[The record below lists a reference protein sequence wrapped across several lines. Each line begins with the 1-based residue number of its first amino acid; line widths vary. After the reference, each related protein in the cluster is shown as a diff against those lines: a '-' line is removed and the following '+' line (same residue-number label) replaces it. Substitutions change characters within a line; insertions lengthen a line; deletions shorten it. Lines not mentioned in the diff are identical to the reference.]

1 MVALWLAP
9 TVVLACWQN
18 AGERYSVSPQL
29 LHAIAR
35 VESGLD
41 PRAVNHS
48 HRQRTGTYDIG
59 LMQINSSHLQR
70 LAKYGIEEQHLFD
83 PCTNI
88 HVGAWL
94 LADQFSRHGVS
105 WEGVG
110 AYNAACT
117 QLRGKDCQ
125 AARVKYAWRVYRQLT
140 GAAART
146 AATGNAM
153 HAPRPER
160 GHVSIAAVRVSP

>member
-1 MVALWLAP
+1 MIALWLAP

-18 AGERYSVSPQL
+18 AGERYNVSPQL

-41 PRAVNHS
+41 PMAVNHS

-70 LAKYGIEEQHLFD
+70 LAKYGIEQHHLFD
-83 PCTNI
+83 PCINI

-94 LADQFSRHGVS
+94 LADQFSRHGLS
-105 WEGVG
+105 
-110 AYNAACT
+110 
-117 QLRGKDCQ
+117 
-125 AARVKYAWRVYRQLT
+125 
-140 GAAART
+140 
-146 AATGNAM
+146 
-153 HAPRPER
+153 
-160 GHVSIAAVRVSP
+160 